1 MPEGLQPQPSGEV
14 LQNGSVGQD
23 PFEKAYLLLL
33 GQLNTV
39 NEELARTREELW
51 RSKAPVEPE
60 DRKLLDFLKR
70 RVSPCPAARSG
81 ARAGLVGLASPCSP
95 LPAEHS

>member
-1 MPEGLQPQPSGEV
+1 MPEGPQPSGEV
-14 LQNGSVGQD
+14 LLNGNVGQD

-33 GQLNTV
+33 GQLKAV
-39 NEELARTREELW
+39 NEELARTREELR

-60 DRKLLDFLKR
+60 ERKPLEFLKR
-70 RVSPCPAARSG
+70 RVSPCPAAVSR
-81 ARAGLVGLASPCSP
+81 ARFGLAGLASPCSP